1 MPEMKD
7 LIAIF
12 KAETE
17 EHLTK
22 LDNGLVELEKQPDN
36 VELASSLNREVHTLK
51 GAARV
56 FGFYEIQ
63 DIAHR
68 IEDIFEEVAGK
79 RAVFNS
85 SMAERIFKGL
95 DAIRAILEKI
105 AQEKKIDAEVDVDA
119 SDICRELEECISA
132 TQPIRT
138 TKKREKGRKKEKE
151 VAETEANDEQA
162 KGDQQKEQEA
172 NLSTP
177 PPEVPSRPST
187 RAFRQAQG
195 PELNQGAFP
204 QVQNPEFNLGA
215 QAKGPEVRSESHSPA
230 PPSKAALHEAPSPH
244 SAARTEEYIRVPIS
258 RVDKLLYLVGE
269 VVINKM
275 KASAMSAQAKRLSK
289 LSREAQKSI
298 SGLSETIKK
307 EFSPQNGEVT
317 KWLSQCEAQVQR
329 LRERT
334 LELYDH
340 VSTEAFHLEPV
351 IDELQAKIK
360 EIKMLPLSTIFEGFP
375 RMVRDIASQQAK
387 QVNLVISGEENE
399 LDKKVLEG
407 IKTSLIHILRNC
419 IDHGI
424 EEPEARAALG
434 KPREGTIKISASH
447 KGDNVVII
455 VEDDGRGMD
464 TAQIKET
471 ALKKRLVSIHDLEGM
486 SDKEVMNIVFMNG
499 YSTSPIVTDVSGR
512 GMGLDIVRRDIADLK
527 GRVILETEKN
537 RGTKFTLVLPLTIA
551 IIQVLLLKV
560 QSMLFA
566 LPMFSVT
573 ESVKVSRDDIFVTGG
588 RMAIQFREHIVPLVK
603 LNEVLGLPPTEKE
616 KKEKKEILVVMASSL
631 DSRVGFIVDEI
642 AGEEEAFIKSLGK
655 HLGKVKNVSGAII
668 MPTGD
673 VVVVLDIADLVTHSA
688 LGLPHTTGKRSATE
702 TKPKEKR
709 ILVVEDAFSTRE
721 LEKSILETHG
731 YVVDTAVDGLDAL
744 DRMVN
749 NQYDLVVS
757 DVEMPRM
764 DGFELCRTLKN
775 NEGYKD
781 IPVIMVTALQKEED
795 KRRGIEVGAAAYLVK
810 SAFEQTNL
818 LETIERLVG

>member
-22 LDNGLVELEKQPDN
+22 LENGLVELEKQPDN
-36 VELASSLNREVHTLK
+36 IELASSLNREVHTLK

-56 FGFYEIQ
+56 FGFNEIQ

-85 SMAERIFKGL
+85 LMAEGIFKGL
-95 DAIRAILEKI
+95 DAIRAISEKVT
-105 AQEKKIDAEVDVDA
+105 QEKKIDAEVDVDA

-132 TQPIRT
+132 AQAIRT
-138 TKKREKGRKKEKE
+138 RRKREKGSKKEKE
-151 VAETEANDEQA
+151 AAETQAKDEQERT
-162 KGDQQKEQEA
+162 DPPKEQEIQKA
-172 NLSTP
+172 PDKVAERTSEGVTP
-177 PPEVPSRPST
+177 CP
-187 RAFRQAQG
+187 
-195 PELNQGAFP
+195 L
-204 QVQNPEFNLGA
+204 A
-215 QAKGPEVRSESHSPA
+215 QA
-230 PPSKAALHEAPSPH
+230 
-244 SAARTEEYIRVPIS
+244 EEYIRVPMS

-275 KASAMSAQAKRLSK
+275 KASAMSAQVKRLSK
-289 LSREAQKSI
+289 LTREAQKSV
-298 SGLSETIKK
+298 SSLSEAIKK
-307 EFSPQNGEVT
+307 GPSFQNGEVT
-317 KWLSQCEAQVQR
+317 KWLSQCEAQMQG
-329 LRERT
+329 LKERT

-375 RMVRDIASQQAK
+375 RMVRDIASQQGK
-387 QVNLVISGEENE
+387 HVNLVISGEENE
-399 LDKKVLEG
+399 LDKKVMEG

-419 IDHGI
+419 VDHGI
-424 EEPEARAALG
+424 EEPEVRAALG
-434 KPREGTIKISASH
+434 KPRDGTIKVSASH
-447 KGDNVVII
+447 EGDNVVIT

-464 TAQIKET
+464 ISQIKET
-471 ALKKRLVSIHDLEGM
+471 AVKKRLVSNHDLGAM

-512 GMGLDIVRRDIADLK
+512 GMGLDIVRRDITNLK
-527 GRVILETEKN
+527 GRVILDTEKN
-537 RGTKFTLVLPLTIA
+537 RGAKFTLVLPLTIA
-551 IIQVLLLKV
+551 IIQVLLVKV
-560 QSMLFA
+560 QSIVFA
-566 LPMFSVT
+566 LPMFTVT
-573 ESVKVSRDDIFVTGG
+573 ESVKVSRDDVSVTGG
-588 RMAIQFREHIVPLVK
+588 RMAIPFREQIVPLVR
-603 LNEVLGLPPTEKE
+603 LNEVLGLPHAGSEEEKA
-616 KKEKKEILVVMASSL
+616 KKEMLVVMATSL
-631 DSRVGFIVDEI
+631 DRPVGFIVDEI
-642 AGEEEAFIKSLGK
+642 AGEGEAFIKSLGK

-668 MPTGD
+668 MPTGE
-673 VVVVLDIADLVTHSA
+673 VVVVLDTTDLVAHSA
-688 LGLPHTTGKRSATE
+688 LGFPQVAGKKSFP
-702 TKPKEKR
+702 KGKHKEKR
-709 ILVVEDAFSTRE
+709 ILIVEDAFSTRE

-731 YVVDTAVDGLDAL
+731 YLVDTAVDGLDAL

-749 NQYDLVVS
+749 NQYDLIVS
-757 DVEMPRM
+757 DIEMPRM

-781 IPVIMVTALQKEED
+781 IPVVMVTALQKDED

-818 LETIERLVG
+818 LDTIERLVG

>member
-36 VELASSLNREVHTLK
+36 IELASSLNREVHTLK

-85 SMAERIFKGL
+85 SMAEPIFKAL
-95 DAIRAILEKI
+95 DAIRAILQKI
-105 AQEKKIDAEVDVDA
+105 VQEKKIDAEVDLDA

-132 TQPIRT
+132 AQAIRT
-138 TKKREKGRKKEKE
+138 RKKRERQPKGEKE
-151 VAETEANDEQA
+151 TVETQA
-162 KGDQQKEQEA
+162 KDEPEKGDAQKEQEGS
-172 NLSTP
+172 LSTTR
-177 PPEVPSRPST
+177 PEV
-187 RAFRQAQG
+187 QG
-195 PELNQGAFP
+195 SLEVHPEP
-204 QVQNPEFNLGA
+204 
-215 QAKGPEVRSESHSPA
+215 RSYT
-230 PPSKAALHEAPSPH
+230 PPSKTVLHEAERLKKAPDKPVDRTSETVPPH
-244 SAARTEEYIRVPIS
+244 LSGPAEEYIRVPTS

-275 KASAMSAQAKRLSK
+275 RASAMSAQAKRLSK
-289 LSREAQKSI
+289 LSKEAQKSML
-298 SGLSETIKK
+298 SLSEAIKK
-307 EFSPQNGEVT
+307 ESSSQNGEVT
-317 KWLSQCEAQVQR
+317 RWLSQCEAQMQR

-334 LELYDH
+334 LELYDQ
-340 VSTEAFHLEPV
+340 VSTEAFHLDPV

-375 RMVRDIASQQAK
+375 RMIRDIASQQGK

-399 LDKKVLEG
+399 LDKKVMEG

-424 EEPEARAALG
+424 EEPEMRVALG
-434 KPREGTIKISASH
+434 KSRDGIIKVSASH
-447 KGDNVVII
+447 EGDNVVIT

-464 TAQIKET
+464 ITQIKET
-471 ALKKRLVSIHDLEGM
+471 ALKKRLVSPHDLDAM
-486 SDKEVMNIVFMNG
+486 TSKEVMNIVFMNG

-512 GMGLDIVRRDIADLK
+512 GMGLDIVRRDISNLK
-527 GRVILETEKN
+527 GRVILDAEKN

-551 IIQVLLLKV
+551 IIQVLLVKV
-560 QSMLFA
+560 QNMLFA

-573 ESVKVSRDDIFVTGG
+573 ESVKVSADDVSLTGG
-588 RMAIQFREHIVPLVK
+588 KMALQFREHIVPLVR
-603 LNEVLGLPPTEKE
+603 LNEVLALPRANEEEKT
-616 KKEKKEILVVMASSL
+616 KKEMLVVMTSSL

-642 AGEEEAFIKSLGK
+642 AGEGEAFIKSLGK

-668 MPTGD
+668 MPTGE
-673 VVVVLDIADLVTHSA
+673 VVVVLDTADLVANSA
-688 LGLPHTTGKRSATE
+688 LGLPHLTGKKSVVG
-702 TKPKEKR
+702 TKHKEKR
-709 ILVVEDAFSTRE
+709 ILIVEDAFSTRE

-731 YVVDTAVDGLDAL
+731 YLVDTAVDGLDAL
-744 DRMVN
+744 DRMVD
-749 NQYDLVVS
+749 NQYDLIVS

-781 IPVIMVTALQKEED
+781 IPVVMVTALQKEED

-818 LETIERLVG
+818 LDTIERLVG